1 MTWEPVMPS
10 KETFKAFGRAIKD
23 YDLKFG
29 EGTFGKTVPLTDPLH
44 PDEEEMQRAIQKIR
58 QAIKTGKKLPELDP
72 DSALKPIY

>member
-1 MTWEPVMPS
+1 MTWKPVMPS
-10 KETFKAFGRAIKD
+10 KETFEASDRAVKD

-29 EGTFGKTVPLTDPLH
+29 EGAFDKTVPLTDPLH

-72 DSALKPIY
+72 DSDLKPIY